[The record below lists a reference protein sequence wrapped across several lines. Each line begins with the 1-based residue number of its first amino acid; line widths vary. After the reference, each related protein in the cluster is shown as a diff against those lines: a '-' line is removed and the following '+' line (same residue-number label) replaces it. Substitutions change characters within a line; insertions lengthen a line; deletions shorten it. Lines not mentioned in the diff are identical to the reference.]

1 MGRILI
7 YISIIHTDP
16 DLGSLASDVEE
27 KAVGL
32 LGERWG
38 EHKKVVEQYW
48 KEIAKYFENR
58 NIKDMKIFQDGLPV
72 GGRAGQEMIDELAKT
87 GSPNYGLLKNL
98 SKRGAK
104 LLKTEDPELLKQE
117 YQITKDLV
125 GRKNLISA
133 IFAFLNYK
141 LRKGRLLE
149 VRDKYIAKQINQE
162 LGKGETGICF
172 LGAYHQVLPKLAKD
186 IKVVLFKNPDRVKEY
201 YQALS
206 SSGKGWVI
214 KSLARYLIK
223 PVEP

>member
-7 YISIIHTDP
+7 YIPIIHTDP
-16 DLGSLASDVEE
+16 DLGSLTSDVEE

-48 KEIAKYFENR
+48 KEIQSYFEAESVN
-58 NIKDMKIFQDGLPV
+58 NLKIFQDGLPV
-72 GGRAGQEMIDELAKT
+72 GGRAAQEMIDELAKT

-98 SKRGAK
+98 SERGAQ

-125 GRKNLISA
+125 AKKNLLLA

-141 LRKGRLLE
+141 LRKGKLLKA
-149 VRDKYIAKQINQE
+149 RDEFIAKQISTQLRE
-162 LGKGETGICF
+162 GETGVCF

-186 IKVVLFKNPDRVKEY
+186 IKVVLFKNPDKVKEY

-206 SSGKGWVI
+206 SSKKKWI
-214 KSLARYLIK
+214 ISSLARYLIK